1 MGYLGLI
8 LGYLLIWLT
17 PVIGMWQKGLP
28 RMGRKASDA
37 YVPFM
42 NYFSLLRATKL
53 PWYWTIFLLFPGI
66 QFIMW
71 ASLNV
76 TYIRKFG
83 LYSVKDTI
91 LGILFPFPV
100 FWKIAKD
107 EKLVAQA
114 ETNWDVAKQ
123 VDARTP
129 SDHVALFFALPVIGH
144 AIVYPMSL
152 LGVKKKPGKKTMFK
166 EWGDAILFAVV
177 AASAIRTYVFEPYK
191 IPTGSMEKT
200 LLVGDHL
207 FVDKFVYGPRL
218 PMTPFSYPIVHNSF
232 APLLNVKSYI
242 EFQTIPYTRM
252 PGFRFV
258 ERNDVV
264 VFNFPAGDTALNDPR
279 MPNGLI
285 GHTYEQILRDEAFYI
300 AYSERRD
307 VAYFEEHY
315 ELYLKAARDRFEK
328 KNKVY
333 SRIVDENDAK
343 RGYTQI
349 SGLLERP
356 VDKRENYIKRC
367 VAMPGD
373 LIEVKN
379 KDLYVNGELAFQAPN
394 MQYNYTLEGHRHRRY
409 YGEPWTSE
417 EINLYSNVFHV
428 SVDELGVNDSGHVT
442 IPLSLE
448 LYTKLAGQYPGLKP
462 DIKRR
467 GYYNDA
473 INSNDPRE
481 HNFSYYP
488 IFPNNPQYDWSED
501 NFGPLQI
508 PKAGDVVKLDHK
520 TLPIYRRIIT
530 AYEGHKLEE
539 KADGIYIDGKKTDTY
554 TIKQNYYWMMGDNR
568 NNSADSRFWGFV
580 PEDHIV
586 GHASFIWLS
595 IDQSKGMFGGG
606 MRWNRMFSGI
616 K

>member
-8 LGYLLIWLT
+8 IGYLLIWLT

-100 FWKIAKD
+100 FWKIAKN
-107 EKLVAQA
+107 EKLVAQP
-114 ETNWDVAKQ
+114 ETNWDIAKQ

-207 FVDKFVYGPRL
+207 FVDKFVFGPRL

-232 APLLNVKSYI
+232 APLFNVKSYI
-242 EFQTIPYTRM
+242 EFQTITYTRL

-264 VFNFPAGDTALNDPR
+264 VFNFPAGDTAINDPR

-285 GHTYEQILRDEAFYI
+285 GHTYEQVLRDEAFF
-300 AYSERRD
+300 AAKWDRKE
-307 VAYFEEHY
+307 FESRQSY
-315 ELYLKAARDRFEK
+315 YMNYARDQINNKKIVRSNVNEVYRDNLSPTGQRF
-328 KNKVY
+328 
-333 SRIVDENDAK
+333 D
-343 RGYTQI
+343 RGIKLTAFGD
-349 SGLLERP
+349 GLLSRP

-367 VAMPGD
+367 VGLPGD
-373 LIEVKN
+373 VIEVIN
-379 KDLYVNGELAFQAPN
+379 QVLIVNAKPAKMFKGMQRSGMPLEKGSYHWYADSVQFAPD
-394 MQYNYTLEGHRHRRY
+394 YL
-409 YGEPWTSE
+409 
-417 EINLYSNVFHV
+417 
-428 SVDELGVNDSGHVT
+428 
-442 IPLSLE
+442 
-448 LYTKLAGQYPGLKP
+448 
-462 DIKRR
+462 
-467 GYYNDA
+467 
-473 INSNDPRE
+473 NS
-481 HNFSYYP
+481 SYFP
-488 IFPNNPQYDWSED
+488 IFPNDPQYDWTED

-508 PKAGDVVKLDHK
+508 PKAGDIVTLDHK

-530 AYEGHKLEE
+530 AYEGHTLEE
-539 KADGIYIDGKKTDTY
+539 KADGIYIDGKKTETY
-554 TIKQNYYWMMGDNR
+554 TVKQNYYWMMGDNR

-616 K
+616 E

>member
-1 MGYLGLI
+1 MAYLGLI
-8 LGYLLIWLT
+8 IGYLLIWLT
-17 PVIGMWQKGLP
+17 PVIGLWQKGLP
-28 RMGRKASDA
+28 RMGRKATDA
-37 YVPFM
+37 YIPFM

-53 PWYWTIFLLFPGI
+53 PWYWIIFLLFPGI

-83 LYSVKDTI
+83 LFSVKDTI

-107 EKLVAQA
+107 EKLVAQP
-114 ETNWDVAKQ
+114 ETNWDIAKQ

-144 AIVYPMSL
+144 AIVYPLSL
-152 LGVKKKPGKKTMFK
+152 LGVKKKAGKKSIFK

-232 APLLNVKSYI
+232 APLMNVKSYI
-242 EFQTIPYTRM
+242 EFQTIPYTRV

-264 VFNFPAGDTALNDPR
+264 VFNFPAGDTAINDPR

-285 GHTYEQILRDEAFYI
+285 GHTYEQILHDEAYLI
-300 AYSERRD
+300 CLREGRD
-307 VAYFEEHY
+307 LNHFENNFNHY
-315 ELYLKAARDRFEK
+315 VSAARKRFIEK
-328 KNKVY
+328 EKVY
-333 SRIVDENDAK
+333 SRQVDEADRK
-343 RGYTQI
+343 VGYTKI
-349 SGLLERP
+349 HGLLERP

-367 VAMPGD
+367 VGIPGD
-373 LIEVKN
+373 IIEVIDKE
-379 KDLYVNGELAFQAPN
+379 LYVNGELGFQAPE
-394 MQYNYTLEGHRHRRY
+394 MQYNYSYLEHTHAWAMNRDWTETENNY
-409 YGEPWTSE
+409 YLQ
-417 EINLYSNVFHV
+417 NFKV
-428 SVDELGVNDSGHVT
+428 SVSELGVDDTLNVT
-442 IPLSLE
+442 IPLSKKLYSE
-448 LYTKLAGQYPGLKP
+448 LLPKFPQLKTYF
-462 DIKRR
+462 KKK
-467 GYYNDA
+467 GYYNELIKSGRSTD
-473 INSNDPRE
+473 
-481 HNFSYYP
+481 YYH
-488 IFPNNPQYDWSED
+488 IFPNNSQYDWTED

-508 PKAGDVVKLDHK
+508 PKAGDVVQLDHK

-530 AYEGHKLEE
+530 AYEGHTLEE
-539 KADGIYIDGKKTDTY
+539 KADGIYIDGKKTNTY
-554 TIKQNYYWMMGDNR
+554 TIQQNYYWMMGDNR

-586 GHASFIWLS
+586 GHASFIWMS

>member
-1 MGYLGLI
+1 MAYLGLI
-8 LGYLLIWLT
+8 IGYLVIWLT
-17 PVIGMWQKGLP
+17 PAIGFWHKGFVKLN
-28 RMGRKASDA
+28 KQSSAA
-37 YVPFM
+37 FIPFY
-42 NYFSLLRATKL
+42 NYFILLKSAKL
-53 PWYWTIFLLFPGI
+53 PWYWVIFMLFPGI

-71 ASLNV
+71 SSLNV

-83 LYSVKDTI
+83 LFSIKDTL

-107 EKLVAQA
+107 EKLVEQP
-114 ETNWDVAKQ
+114 ETNWDNAKQ
-123 VDARTP
+123 VNDRTP

-144 AIVYPMSL
+144 AVVYPWSF
-152 LGVKKKPGKKTMFK
+152 VSKRKPGKKSIFK

-207 FVDKFVYGPRL
+207 FVDKFVYGARL

-232 APLLNVKSYI
+232 APILNVKSYL
-242 EFQTIPYTRM
+242 EFQTIPYTRL

-264 VFNFPAGDTALNDPR
+264 VFNFPAGDTAINDPR

-285 GHTYEQILRDEAFYI
+285 GHTYEQILWDEAFLI
-300 AYSERRD
+300 CMREGKD
-307 VAYFEEHY
+307 VNYFEANFNKY
-315 ELYLKAARDRFEK
+315 VNAARKQFIEK
-328 KNKVY
+328 EKVY
-333 SRIVDENDAK
+333 SRLVDETDQK
-343 RGYTQI
+343 KGYTKI
-349 SGLLERP
+349 HGLLTRP

-367 VAMPGD
+367 VGLPGD

-379 KDLYVNGELAFQAPN
+379 KELYVNGALAFQAPN
-394 MQYNYTLEGHRHRRY
+394 MQYNYSYLTHTHPYAMRRDFTDFEANFY
-409 YGEPWTSE
+409 LNTFKVNTNEMGIDDSF
-417 EINLYSNVFHV
+417 NL
-428 SVDELGVNDSGHVT
+428 T
-442 IPLSLE
+442 IPLTKE
-448 LYTKLAGQYPGLKP
+448 LFNNLKNTYPELAPY
-462 DIKRR
+462 IKQK
-467 GYYNDA
+467 GFYKNALVDKKSVDYY
-473 INSNDPRE
+473 
-481 HNFSYYP
+481 H
-488 IFPNNPQYDWSED
+488 IFPNNPQYDWTED

-508 PKAGDVVKLDHK
+508 PKAGDVVELNHK

-530 AYEGHKLEE
+530 AYEGHTLEE
-539 KADGIYIDGKKTDTY
+539 KADGIYIDGKKITQY
-554 TIKQNYYWMMGDNR
+554 TIQQNYYWMMGDNR

-606 MRWNRMFSGI
+606 MRWNRMFNAI
-616 K
+616 R